1 MAYTVNLALG
11 KNVYSHGR
19 LTCLWGRGE
28 ALLGAIALVTL
39 IRCST
44 DDRPAAELIEQIR
57 KAIESSK
64 IAEDWSIE
72 KISIL
77 GESTTLT
84 PDLPQTAEKTHS
96 HDD

>member
-1 MAYTVNLALG
+1 MAYNVHLALG

-19 LTCLWGRGE
+19 VTYPWGREGSS
-28 ALLGAIALVTL
+28 LGAIALVTL
-39 IRCST
+39 IRSSS

-57 KAIESSK
+57 TAIKSSK

>member
-1 MAYTVNLALG
+1 M
-11 KNVYSHGR
+11 
-19 LTCLWGRGE
+19 
-28 ALLGAIALVTL
+28 GAIALVTL
-39 IRCST
+39 IRSST
-44 DDRPAAELIEQIR
+44 DDRPAAELIEEIR
-57 KAIESSK
+57 TVIKSSK

>member
-1 MAYTVNLALG
+1 
-11 KNVYSHGR
+11 
-19 LTCLWGRGE
+19 
-28 ALLGAIALVTL
+28 LGAIALVTL
-39 IRCST
+39 IRSST
-44 DDRPAAELIEQIR
+44 DDRPAAELIEEIR
-57 KAIESSK
+57 TVIKSSK

-77 GESTTLT
+77 GESTTLI